1 MARDVMNVVVAGLGG
16 QGVLTASDI
25 IAAAA
30 FGAGRDV
37 KKAEVH
43 GMSQRGGS
51 VRTDV
56 RFGATGEAA
65 VFSPMVTAGEADVL
79 VVLADDQVDVH
90 RDVLRAGGTLITP
103 ESIDTDRL
111 PHPRSLNVAMAGALS
126 KILDFDEAVWLEA
139 IRAVLPPKLHEINAE
154 AFLLGRSS

>member
-1 MARDVMNVVVAGLGG
+1 MAQDVMNIVVAGLGG

-56 RFGATGEAA
+56 RFGATPDAT
-65 VFSPMVTAGEADVL
+65 VLSPMVTAGEADVL
-79 VVLADDQVDVH
+79 MVLADDQVDVH
-90 RDVLRAGGTLITP
+90 RAVLADGGTLITP

-111 PHPRSLNVAMAGALS
+111 PHPRSLNVAMVGALS
-126 KILDFDEAVWLEA
+126 KLLDFDESTWREA
-139 IRAVLPPKLHEINAE
+139 IFAVLPENLHEINAE
-154 AFLLGRSS
+154 AFRLGRSG